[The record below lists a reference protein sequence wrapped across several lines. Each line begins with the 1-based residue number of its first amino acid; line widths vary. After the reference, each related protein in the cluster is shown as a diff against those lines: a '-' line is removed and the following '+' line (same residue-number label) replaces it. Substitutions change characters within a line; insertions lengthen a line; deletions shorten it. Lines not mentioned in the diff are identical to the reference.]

1 MTLVAIYYSPPSTNS
16 ASSKVKT
23 MTINSNF
30 TSKWKKGIALL
41 SSKYSHKRKYQC
53 SPTTVAAATE
63 KVLCHNKNSNP
74 AHHSHIRCEDLT
86 AKEFAKMAGIK
97 IKSDDDEVD
106 GVEGNDEMVDFVSV
120 TATTAPAQ
128 QHYLSIV
135 DEPMTTQ
142 MTSVST
148 RTALSSKSCH
158 QIWDSD
164 FWQCNDTSNNNNNN
178 NNKLMKTN
186 TNTTSSST
194 KTNTNNDTLFI
205 SRLRS
210 CSSSMENNNNMTV
223 PGVIQKGRF
232 KIVVGQDDC
241 CEPVTQHHHVVLE
254 WKRKRSDSSSTNL
267 TTKKKQPM

>member
-1 MTLVAIYYSPPSTNS
+1 MTLVAIYYSPASTNS
-16 ASSKVKT
+16 TSSKVKT
-23 MTINSNF
+23 TTINSNF

-41 SSKYSHKRKYQC
+41 SSKYSHKRKFQC

-63 KVLCHNKNSNP
+63 KVLCHKNNN
-74 AHHSHIRCEDLT
+74 HHNNNIKCEDLT
-86 AKEFAKMAGIK
+86 AKEFAKMTGIK
-97 IKSDDDEVD
+97 IKSEEDIEIDDEMID
-106 GVEGNDEMVDFVSV
+106 YVSV
-120 TATTAPAQ
+120 TATAPAHQQ
-128 QHYLSIV
+128 QHYLTTSIV
-135 DEPMTTQ
+135 DEPMMTQ

-164 FWQCNDTSNNNNNN
+164 FWQCNLDNN

-186 TNTTSSST
+186 TNTTSSTT
-194 KTNTNNDTLFI
+194 KTTNNNNNNNDTLFI

-210 CSSSMENNNNMTV
+210 SSSTTDNNNMTV

-254 WKRKRSDSSSTNL
+254 WKRKRSDSSSTNI
-267 TTKKKQPM
+267 TTKKK

>member
-1 MTLVAIYYSPPSTNS
+1 MTLVAIYYSPPSANA

-23 MTINSNF
+23 TTINSNF

-53 SPTTVAAATE
+53 SPTTIAAATE
-63 KVLCHNKNSNP
+63 KVLCHSKNNSPHN
-74 AHHSHIRCEDLT
+74 HIKCEDLT
-86 AKEFAKMAGIK
+86 AKEFARMAGIK
-97 IKSDDDEVD
+97 IKSDDDEAA
-106 GVEGNDEMVDFVSV
+106 EGDDEMIDFVSV

-164 FWQCNDTSNNNNNN
+164 FWQCNDNSN
-178 NNKLMKTN
+178 NNKLIKTSTNTTANTAKTN
-186 TNTTSSST
+186 TN
-194 KTNTNNDTLFI
+194 NNNNDTLFI

-210 CSSSMENNNNMTV
+210 CSSSVENSNNMTV

-254 WKRKRSDSSSTNL
+254 WKRKRSDSSSTSL